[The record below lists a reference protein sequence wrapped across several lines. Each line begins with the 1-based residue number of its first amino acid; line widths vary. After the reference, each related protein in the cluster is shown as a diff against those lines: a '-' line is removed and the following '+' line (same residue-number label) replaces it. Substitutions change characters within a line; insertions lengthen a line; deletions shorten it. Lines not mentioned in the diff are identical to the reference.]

1 VGRKDPEA
9 SVRGMP
15 RGTANSKLRKKI
27 LFELLRKAGANKCR
41 HCGLDIVLSED
52 LAIEHLQDWR
62 NDPDLFWVLNNIAFS
77 HLNCSSGAARQEG
90 KSMIADIKIVSED
103 GEQLPTFY
111 YEGKIYIAGRRD
123 ERYSIHIQN
132 KISERIEVVISVDG
146 RDAISGEV
154 GNAHRTGYAIPAYGT
169 AVIQGFRQSND
180 KVAAFRFSEKSESYS
195 AKLGTPQNVGVIGVA
210 VYREKQEPWY
220 WPVVIPP
227 IVLGTPPPCQP
238 PWPCRPGVPY
248 TTYYSANISSCAKGF
263 SAREEQTGGSVL
275 RSDAIRG
282 ISDWDGRLG
291 VPAMATPNSRTYSCN
306 TVNTG
311 PNPETCAPCA
321 GPAAAAAAGD
331 VDADDEL
338 CFNEERS
345 YEPARRRQRQTL
357 GTEYGESI
365 RDRVSSTRFVR
376 ASSEPSEVWQVFYDT
391 MSALRKKGIP
401 THKWRR
407 QDRVTPDPFPANPY
421 IAPGY
426 AKPPPR

>member
-9 SVRGMP
+9 TVSGMP

-27 LFELLRKAGANKCR
+27 LFELLRKIGANKCR

-52 LAIEHLQDWR
+52 LAIEHLQDWKD
-62 NDPDLFWVLNNIAFS
+62 NQDLFWMLNNIAFS
-77 HLNCSSGAARQEG
+77 HLDCSSGAARQEG
-90 KSMIADIKIVSED
+90 KSMIADIRITGEN
-103 GEQLPTFY
+103 GEQFPTFY
-111 YEGKIYIAGRRD
+111 HEGKIYVAARKD
-123 ERYSIHIQN
+123 ERYSVHIRN

-154 GNAHRTGYAIPAYGT
+154 GDATRTGYAIPAYGT
-169 AVIQGFRQSND
+169 AVIRGFRQSNE
-180 KVAAFRFSEKSESYS
+180 KVAAFRFADKPESYS

-220 WPVVIPP
+220 WPVV
-227 IVLGTPPPCQP
+227 VSPPCVQP
-238 PWPCRPGVPY
+238 YPWRCRPGV
-248 TTYYSANISSCAKGF
+248 TWFSANADKWEGAMGSSEVKT
-263 SAREEQTGGSVL
+263 SDVL
-275 RSDAIRG
+275 RSV
-282 ISDWDGRLG
+282 SM
-291 VPAMATPNSRTYSCN
+291 PASNGGGGTYSCN
-306 TVNTG
+306 TMSMNG
-311 PNPETCAPCA
+311 PGEPV
-321 GPAAAAAAGD
+321 GAASASA
-331 VDADDEL
+331 VDSDEL

-345 YEPARRRQRQTL
+345 YEPTQQRQTL

-365 RDRVSSTRFVR
+365 RDRVSSTMFIR
-376 ASSEPSEVWQVFYDT
+376 ASSDPAEVWQVFYDT

-407 QDRVTPDPFPANPY
+407 QDKPVTPDPFPANPY